1 MQYLENVHFKEDQE
15 NTYKGKFIL
24 DKIHKSLKDKVLQE
38 FNMKLFNKFDL
49 FNQRFSK
56 KFLKKLSREI

>member
-24 DKIHKSLKDKVLQE
+24 DKIHKSLKDKVL
-38 FNMKLFNKFDL
+38 
-49 FNQRFSK
+49 
-56 KFLKKLSREI
+56 